1 MFVIS
6 WGNSTYYKTR
16 RKMNSFK
23 KIALGLAA
31 AMTFGVM
38 SALPTSAAV
47 IAPTLTIDSA
57 TDAITAGETATAV
70 VTLSFIS
77 ETAADTATV
86 LSAMFSQPTGA
97 AKNATLTLLETT
109 TSTVAVAAGNLSADV
124 NSTVGTPGYVTAKFT
139 LSLVAPTVA
148 GTYEARVIT
157 TRPSTGPS
165 VAWTVTVKAADIT
178 PSASTTTSILNSGE
192 VTTATADASVYAP
205 KATSTDAAAVIVVT
219 PKNAAGGSATESILA
234 TVSGAGLIGY
244 GTNAT
249 TISATGRALVIP
261 NGNHIGVFA
270 DGTAGVST
278 ITLTTLTGTVLA
290 TETVTFYG
298 DIASIVA
305 TPVKSVIAV
314 GANATTVK
322 AVAKDASGVTVG
334 AGTLYANSSDV
345 ATVSD
350 SGTAA
355 TIVNGEAVFTL
366 TGVKAGGVAVTVRN
380 AAGTIVSAPVSTR
393 VEAAAATVKLTFDKA
408 EYLPG
413 EAATI
418 KVQVLDAAGLPVSG
432 KTHANLF
439 ATGGITSTYAFGSG
453 SDALTATSVTTD
465 TETVKSYK
473 VFMPLTENTVTV
485 SATGGSSLPVAGQIV
500 VSASAVVSN
509 TAAKAAT
516 KASED
521 AAKAANAATDA
532 ALEAVKAADAAT
544 LAAENA
550 SAAVAA
556 LTKSVNTALA
566 SLKKQL
572 TALTALVNKILKK

>member
-1 MFVIS
+1 
-6 WGNSTYYKTR
+6 
-16 RKMNSFK
+16 MNSFK

-47 IAPTLTIDSA
+47 NAPSLAIDST
-57 TDAITAGETATAV
+57 TDVVSTGESATAV

-77 ETAADTATV
+77 QTAADTATII
-86 LSAMFSQPTGA
+86 SAMFTQPTGS
-97 AKNATLTLLETT
+97 AKSATLTLLETAT
-109 TSTVAVAAGNLSADV
+109 ASTVIAGNRVSADV
-124 NSTVGTPGYVTAKFT
+124 NSTVNTPTYVTAKFLVT
-139 LSLVAPTVA
+139 LDTPSVA
-148 GTYEARVIT
+148 GTYEARIIT
-157 TRPSTGPS
+157 STPINGPQ
-165 VAWTVTVKAADIT
+165 VTWTVIVKAADIT
-178 PSASTTTSILNSGE
+178 PSASTTTSIINAGE

-219 PKNAAGGSATESILA
+219 PKNAAGASATESIIA
-234 TVSGAGLIGY
+234 TVTGSGLIGH
-244 GTNAT
+244 GSNAT
-249 TISATGRALVIP
+249 SIASQGRSLVIP
-261 NGNHIGVFA
+261 SGNYIGVFA

-278 ITLTTLTGTVLA
+278 ITLTTLTGTVIA
-290 TETVTFYG
+290 TEKVTFYG

-305 TPVKSVIAV
+305 TTVKSVITTGSNV
-314 GANATTVK
+314 STVK
-322 AVAKDASGVTVG
+322 AVAYDAAGVTVG

-345 ATVSD
+345 LTVSD

-393 VEAAAATVKLTFDKA
+393 VEAAAATVKLSFDKA
-408 EYLPG
+408 EYVPG

-418 KVQVLDAAGLPVSG
+418 KVQILDATGLPVSG
-432 KTHANLF
+432 KTHANAF
-439 ATGGITSTYAFGSG
+439 ATGGIVSTYAFGSG
-453 SDALTATSVTTD
+453 SDVLTATSITTD

-473 VFMPLTENTVTV
+473 VFMPLTENTVTI
-485 SATGGSSLPVAGQIV
+485 SATGGSLLPAAGQV
-500 VSASAVVSN
+500 VVTASAVVSN

-550 SAAVAA
+550 SASVAKLA
-556 LTKSVNTALA
+556 KSVNAALA
-566 SLKKQL
+566 NLKKQI
-572 TALTALVNKILKK
+572 TALTALVNKLLNK